1 MRDRTLFGKFYKCPE
16 EGEVQIL
23 DLNNKFTN
31 KIINWGVF
39 TFNKTVIEA
48 GKNGRW
54 KKKEKWRKTQSERG
68 HKYKLPADFCGGERV
83 SNIGKTTFHLD
94 SHTIS
99 KGKSNCSDLGS
110 S

>member
-48 GKNGRW
+48 GKNGR
-54 KKKEKWRKTQSERG
+54 
-68 HKYKLPADFCGGERV
+68 
-83 SNIGKTTFHLD
+83 
-94 SHTIS
+94 
-99 KGKSNCSDLGS
+99 
-110 S
+110 